1 MNSAVRKPDPAE
13 DQRWMRAALLQAR
26 YALGQTAPNPGVGCV
41 LVKNGVLVGR
51 GRTAPGGR
59 PHAETVAI
67 QDAGNHAQNATA
79 YVTLEPCAHKGRGPA
94 CAELLVQAGLG
105 RVVYAVEDP
114 DERVNGQGCRRLI
127 KSGLSV
133 QNGLYA
139 DICKTG
145 LSGFLSS
152 RRRGRPYLTSKI
164 ATSADGFISA
174 QAGQQTWLTNE
185 QSRRYVH
192 DLRSRMDGLLTGI
205 QTVLVD
211 DPALTCRLPGGKGRT
226 PVRIVLDSHLRLP
239 VDSQLVKTISEGRVI
254 VFCVQ
259 EAEKQAQEALQAA
272 GVEVVRLS
280 CNSSGVNLSEGVQWC
295 EQNGLST
302 LLVEAGTT
310 LNESLFEAGLL
321 DRVIHLTAPKKI
333 NTGVP
338 GLLYEPNTASA
349 LAFLDDSAYIKVQSG
364 HLSDDQLT
372 IWQKAD

>member
-1 MNSAVRKPDPAE
+1 
-13 DQRWMRAALLQAR
+13 MRLACL
-26 YALGQTAPNPGVGCV
+26 YASRAQGHSWPNPAVGCV
-41 LVKNGVLVGR
+41 LVSTDNRLIAVGS
-51 GRTAPGGR
+51 TQPGGR
-59 PHAETVAI
+59 PHAEA
-67 QDAGNHAQNATA
+67 DALLKAEQAGRADDLKGGIA

-105 RVVYAVEDP
+105 RVIYAVEDP
-114 DERVNGQGCRRLI
+114 DERVNGQGFRRLI

-254 VFCVQ
+254 VFCAQ
-259 EAEKQAQEALQAA
+259 EAEKQAQETLQAV

-321 DRVIHLTAPKKI
+321 DRVIHLTAPQKI